1 MLHPFMPYVTEEIYS
16 MLPIKE
22 TESIMMSSYPEY
34 DKNMVSATNID
45 TVLEFI
51 TMFRNK
57 KAELGIG
64 SDYKVYIK
72 CNNDVDKQII
82 INMLKLNDKIT
93 DNSDNYTDKVE
104 YNGLEIDIFFDNSK
118 NVKEQEEKLLKEKE
132 SLEKS
137 IERREKLLSNEN
149 YVSKAPSSI
158 VEKEREDLKK
168 EKKLLNS
175 LLNKFTK

>member
-1 MLHPFMPYVTEEIYS
+1 MINIQF
-16 MLPIKE
+16 
-22 TESIMMSSYPEY
+22 Y
-34 DKNMVSATNID
+34 DINTIIEV
-45 TVLEFI
+45 
-51 TMFRNK
+51 
-57 KAELGIG
+57 
-64 SDYKVYIK
+64 
-72 CNNDVDKQII
+72 NDILYMD
-82 INMLKLNDKIT
+82 
-93 DNSDNYTDKVE
+93 
-104 YNGLEIDIFFDNSK
+104 
-118 NVKEQEEKLLKEKE
+118 EKLLKEKE

>member
-1 MLHPFMPYVTEEIYS
+1 MNL
-16 MLPIKE
+16 LLC
-22 TESIMMSSYPEY
+22 
-34 DKNMVSATNID
+34 
-45 TVLEFI
+45 LE
-51 TMFRNK
+51 RA
-57 KAELGIG
+57 KADLGIG
-64 SDYKVYIK
+64 SEYKPYVK

-149 YVSKAPSSI
+149 YISKAPSSI

>member
-1 MLHPFMPYVTEEIYS
+1 M
-16 MLPIKE
+16 
-22 TESIMMSSYPEY
+22 
-34 DKNMVSATNID
+34 
-45 TVLEFI
+45 
-51 TMFRNK
+51 
-57 KAELGIG
+57 
-64 SDYKVYIK
+64 YKRQVYIK

-137 IERREKLLSNEN
+137 IERKMCIRD
-149 YVSKAPSSI
+149 
-158 VEKEREDLKK
+158 RC
-168 EKKLLNS
+168 
-175 LLNKFTK
+175 

>member
-1 MLHPFMPYVTEEIYS
+1 M
-16 MLPIKE
+16 IK
-22 TESIMMSSYPEY
+22 IWYLLL
-34 DKNMVSATNID
+34 ILIH
-45 TVLEFI
+45 VLEFI

-118 NVKEQEEKLLKEKE
+118 NVKEQEEKLIKRKRI
-132 SLEKS
+132 S
-137 IERREKLLSNEN
+137 REI
-149 YVSKAPSSI
+149 Y
-158 VEKEREDLKK
+158 
-168 EKKLLNS
+168 
-175 LLNKFTK
+175 